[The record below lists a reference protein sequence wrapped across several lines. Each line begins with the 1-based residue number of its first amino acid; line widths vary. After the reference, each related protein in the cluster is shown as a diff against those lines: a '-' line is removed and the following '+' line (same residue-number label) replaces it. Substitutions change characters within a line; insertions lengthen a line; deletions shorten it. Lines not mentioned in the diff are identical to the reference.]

1 MKNLEGDGDPA
12 SFSVE
17 EERAIGDEEDTA
29 CWNISLLIFYN
40 IRYNIIYIWVSFCR
54 AGKMAV

>member
-1 MKNLEGDGDPA
+1 VKNLAGDGDPA

-29 CWNISLLIFYN
+29 CWNIS
-40 IRYNIIYIWVSFCR
+40 
-54 AGKMAV
+54 